1 MLLQDTTGEA
11 VGGAWATVIMVLAFA
26 WFVLVLV
33 AGWKMY
39 TKAGQ
44 PGWVAII
51 PFLNV
56 FGLLK
61 IVHRPLW
68 WFVLFLI
75 PIVNVVIAIIV
86 LSDLAKAF
94 GRGFGTALLLVF
106 LTPIGFLLL
115 GFGDDAYRLEPDPLF
130 G

>member
-1 MLLQDTTGEA
+1 MFLQDSADTGSL
-11 VGGAWATVIMVLAFA
+11 VLSTFFLVFGIV

-39 TKAGQ
+39 TKAAQ
-44 PGWVAII
+44 PGWVSLI
-51 PFLNV
+51 PFLNI

-75 PIVNVVIAIIV
+75 PFVNLVVFVIVMND
-86 LSDLAKAF
+86 LSKSF
-94 GRGFGTALLLVF
+94 GRGLGTTLLLFF
-106 LTPIGFLLL
+106 LTPIGYLVL
-115 GFGDDAYRLEPDPLF
+115 GFGDDAYVLEPDPIF